1 MAKPA
6 GIYENRSSGSFSVQ
20 HERHRIHFDGYGELE
35 SLQYLSSEQANS
47 PSILTLI
54 NNDIL
59 KIALKSTDWDKI
71 DDKIETRYDDMDNR
85 TDEVYT
91 SMDKVAA
98 ELQTLENNINILKIR
113 TKRYLAWKHMLE
125 WAYNYMTGV

>member
-1 MAKPA
+1 MAKPE
-6 GIYENRSSGSFSVQ
+6 GIYENRSASGFSVK
-20 HERHRIHFDGYGELE
+20 HERHTIHFDGYGELD

-47 PSILTLI
+47 PAILTLI

-71 DDKIETRYDDMDNR
+71 YDKIETRSDNMHSSAE
-85 TDEVYT
+85 EVYK

>member
-1 MAKPA
+1 MAKPE
-6 GIYENRSSGSFSVQ
+6 GIYENRSASGFSVKY
-20 HERHRIHFDGYGELE
+20 ERHTIHFDGYGELD

-47 PSILTLI
+47 PAILTLI

-71 DDKIETRYDDMDNR
+71 YDKIETRSDNMHSSAE
-85 TDEVYT
+85 EVYK
-91 SMDKVAA
+91 SMAKVAA

-113 TKRYLAWKHMLE
+113 ADRYHAWKHMLE
-125 WAYNYMTGV
+125 WAYNYMIGV